1 MNYYRSIKIISF
13 VLFILTPIA
22 LLPQSSISFNY
33 EFNKFKSERDSS
45 EVLFSFSFPQN
56 NFKFINK
63 NNIYESNVEIQLF
76 IKSKTDSLS
85 RLWEIVTQAN
95 SETEKL
101 DKMFIGS
108 KTLKLKNDNYQIETK
123 IIDRN
128 STQNYSKKTEELK
141 LDYIPTE
148 YQSDIIIAYRIDSL
162 EAEIS
167 TYNPDFIREKL
178 YLIPNSTEEIY
189 GSYPKINIYNEIY
202 NLKYENKYSIDLNI
216 LNAAKSKVISFKK
229 QIKTSDILKNNFI
242 QEINEIALDTI
253 PSGLY
258 FLESNLAIGN
268 NVVDKKTKKFYLI
281 NPDQKPGIKVYFSE
295 DEEFERSE
303 FSTFTEE
310 KCEDEFLYLKIIASR
325 NEIDLYNKLT
335 DLKAKQKF
343 FFKFWVNRMVDPT
356 ALVNQT
362 RENFKE
368 RIQTAKKYYR
378 ELNTRGLSDREKII
392 IKHGTPIDVQTYQA
406 QDGNR
411 AYQSFYYSD
420 LYGGAYFYFVD
431 VKSNGIYKLV
441 HSTAIGEIQNYDWET
456 RFLRDFK

>member
-1 MNYYRSIKIISF
+1 
-13 VLFILTPIA
+13 
-22 LLPQSSISFNY
+22 
-33 EFNKFKSERDSS
+33 
-45 EVLFSFSFPQN
+45 
-56 NFKFINK
+56 
-63 NNIYESNVEIQLF
+63 
-76 IKSKTDSLS
+76 
-85 RLWEIVTQAN
+85 
-95 SETEKL
+95 
-101 DKMFIGS
+101 
-108 KTLKLKNDNYQIETK
+108 
-123 IIDRN
+123 
-128 STQNYSKKTEELK
+128 
-141 LDYIPTE
+141 
-148 YQSDIIIAYRIDSL
+148 
-162 EAEIS
+162 
-167 TYNPDFIREKL
+167 
-178 YLIPNSTEEIY
+178 
-189 GSYPKINIYNEIY
+189 
-202 NLKYENKYSIDLNI
+202 
-216 LNAAKSKVISFKK
+216 
-229 QIKTSDILKNNFI
+229 
-242 QEINEIALDTI
+242 
-253 PSGLY
+253 
-258 FLESNLAIGN
+258 
-268 NVVDKKTKKFYLI
+268 
-281 NPDQKPGIKVYFSE
+281 VYFSE